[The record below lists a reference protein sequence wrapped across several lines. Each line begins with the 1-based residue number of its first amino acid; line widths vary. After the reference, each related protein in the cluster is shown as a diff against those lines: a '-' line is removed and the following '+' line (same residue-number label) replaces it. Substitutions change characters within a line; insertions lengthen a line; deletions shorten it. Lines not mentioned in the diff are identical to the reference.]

1 MIKLIGV
8 YDYTVLLTY
17 IGLACTLF
25 GMTQATSGNFEAA
38 IVCLAISGACDAFD
52 GRVARSKKNRTDD
65 ERNFGIQL
73 DSLCDVICFG
83 VFPGMICYL
92 LGVRGLL
99 GIPIVCFFCLGAVI
113 RLAFFNVLEGNRQ
126 KSEGGCSKGYR
137 GLPVTSVAFIL
148 PMFFCL
154 RYFLP
159 ENAFVVLLH
168 ILLLTVGFLFILDF
182 PLPKPQ
188 LKHILILMGIV
199 AVTIQVVFM
208 LTKLRVPSESEADS
222 QLGDTTFE
230 VSYDT
235 QNP

>member
-25 GMTQATSGNFEAA
+25 GMTQANQGNFLTA
-38 IVCLAISGACDAFD
+38 ILCLAMSGACDAFD
-52 GRVARSKKNRTDD
+52 GRVARSKKNRSDD

-83 VFPGMICYL
+83 VFPGFICYH
-92 LGVRGLL
+92 LGVQGIL
-99 GIPIVCFFCLGAVI
+99 GFPIVCFFCICAVI

-126 KSEGGCSKGYR
+126 KSEGGCNKGYR
-137 GLPVTSVAFIL
+137 GLPVTSVSFLL
-148 PMFFCL
+148 PMFFFL

-159 ENAFVVLLH
+159 EEVFVVMLH
-168 ILLLTVGFLFILDF
+168 ILLLTIGFLFVLDF

-188 LKHILILMGIV
+188 LKHILILMAIM
-199 AVTIQVVFM
+199 AVTIAIVFVV
-208 LTKLRVPSESEADS
+208 TKFRVPGGPEAF
-222 QLGDTTFE
+222 LPTGRTLFE
-230 VSYDT
+230 VSYEL
-235 QNP
+235 